1 MTTRDGC
8 DTPPIVSC
16 AFRAGVRVP
25 TLEVMAFYAAYG
37 VNLDPHRMAER
48 APASPMHGTG
58 WLRGWRMTFAG
69 EDLGFG
75 GALPTVVEDSNS
87 SVFVAVYDVIEL
99 DEKRLDMWE
108 DVEIGYWRKVRVRVD
123 TMDGQVLAWL
133 YALDAY
139 EGGLPQAE
147 QLFAIADAAAAA
159 GAPDDYVER
168 LRAFLT
174 Q

>member
-1 MTTRDGC
+1 MT
-8 DTPPIVSC
+8 IVSW
-16 AFRAGVRVP
+16 AFSGDAWVP
-25 TLEVMAFYAAYG
+25 TLGTMALYAAYG

-69 EDLGFG
+69 EELGFG
-75 GALPTVVEDSNS
+75 GALPTVVEDASS

-108 DVEIGYWRKVRVRVD
+108 DVEIGFWRKVRVRVD

-133 YALDAY
+133 YCLDAY

-147 QLFAIADAAAAA
+147 QVFAIADAAAAA
-159 GAPDDYVER
+159 GAPDDYVNW
-168 LRAFLT
+168 LRSLLT
-174 Q
+174 S

>member
-1 MTTRDGC
+1 
-8 DTPPIVSC
+8 
-16 AFRAGVRVP
+16 
-25 TLEVMAFYAAYG
+25 MALYAAYG

-48 APASPMHGTG
+48 APSSPMRATG

-69 EDLGFG
+69 EELGFG
-75 GALPTVVEDSNS
+75 GALPTVVEDESA
-87 SVFVAVYDVIEL
+87 SVFVAVYDVTEF

-108 DVEIGYWRKVRVRVD
+108 DVEIGFWRKVRVRVD
-123 TMDGQVLAWL
+123 TLDGQALAWL

-139 EGGLPQAE
+139 EGGLPRAE
-147 QLFAIADAAAAA
+147 HVFAIADAAAAA

-174 Q
+174 A